1 MVKLTIKLKSRN
13 IQWEATMTKKKRRLR
28 LFSLNSNR
36 PLAEEIAGSLNMTL
50 GKADITRFEDGE
62 IRINIE
68 ESIRG
73 DDVYIV
79 QSTNH
84 PTNDHLMELC
94 IMIDALKRASARA
107 INVVI
112 PYYGYAR
119 QDRKSRPREAI
130 TAKVVANMLVTAGA
144 DRIVTMEMHT
154 PQIQGFF
161 DIPMAHLSAAAL
173 LANYFIDRELNGED
187 TVVVSPD
194 HAGVS
199 RAREMAEL
207 LDTPLAIIDKR
218 SDEEEDNQEKF
229 KVVGDVKGKI
239 CILYDDLIDTGKT
252 VTEACNTLK
261 EAGAVDVYVCAT
273 HAVFSHNA
281 VEVLNQSAI
290 KKIVLTNTI
299 DISKKGEC
307 NLLEQI
313 SVGHIIGDAIKR
325 IFEHKTIKPLF
336 EKDYVEQLEHK

>member
-1 MVKLTIKLKSRN
+1 
-13 IQWEATMTKKKRRLR
+13 MTKKKKQLR

-36 PLAEEIAGSLNMTL
+36 PLAEEVAKELGMEL
-50 GKADITRFEDGE
+50 GKADITTFEDGE

-73 DDVYIV
+73 DDVYFI

-84 PTNDHLMELC
+84 PSNDYLMEAV
-94 IMIDALKRASARA
+94 IMIDALRRASARK

-119 QDRKSRPREAI
+119 KDSKERPREAI
-130 TAKVVANMLVTAGA
+130 TAKVVANMLTVAGA
-144 DRIVTMEMHT
+144 DRVVTMEMHS

-161 DIPMAHLSAAAL
+161 DIPTDHLSAAAL
-173 LANYFIDRELNGED
+173 LANYFIDRELFGEE
-187 TVVVSPD
+187 VVIVSPD

-207 LDTPLAIIDKR
+207 LNAPLAIIDKR
-218 SDEEEDNQEKF
+218 EEEEQDIPHKYNI
-229 KVVGDVKGKI
+229 VGDVEGKI

-252 VTEACNTLK
+252 VTIACDTLL
-261 EAGAVDVYVCAT
+261 EAGAVEVYACAT

-281 VEVLNQSAI
+281 IEVLDQSAL
-290 KKIVLTNTI
+290 KKVVVTNTI
-299 DISKKGEC
+299 DLSQKSLC
-307 NLLEQI
+307 PLVEQI
-313 SVGHIIGDAIKR
+313 SVAIIIADAIKR
-325 IFEHKTIKPLF
+325 IYEHKSIKPLF
-336 EKDYVEQLEHK
+336 DKRYVEKLEHHELI